1 MSLREKFAKLIT
13 AAQTSVPYW
22 RDLAISDFTR
32 DLHARMKRTGITHT
46 ELAARMGTSRPYVTK
61 LLNGGNFTLE
71 TMVKLAMALDGVV
84 RIQIEDRDAVSP
96 PEARL
101 PMKVQTRVQ
110 AEEAPVAAAS
120 VSQPPRKRI
129 KRSIL
134 TPPRVTP
141 P

>member
-1 MSLREKFAKLIT
+1 MSLREKFAQLIT

-22 RDLAISDFTR
+22 RDIAISDFTR
-32 DLHARMKRTGITHT
+32 DLHARLERTGITHT

-61 LLNGGNFTLE
+61 LLSGGNFTLE

-110 AEEAPVAAAS
+110 AEEAVAAAS
-120 VSQPPRKRI
+120 LSQPPRKRI